1 MRNGEKVWYCK
12 RNESED
18 GVITFDKPVEITLA
32 LHYLTIQPMSGYMNV
47 VEFGEDVGKMW
58 NCIGQPYDAWKSVKE
73 GDRFYVDG
81 AEPEGASIGF
91 EPDEGWGY
99 DANAQVY
106 SVRPQNLAIR
116 FILRRIQ

>member
-12 RNESED
+12 RIESED
-18 GVITFDKPVEITLA
+18 GVVTFAKPVEITLV

-47 VEFGEDVGKMW
+47 VEFGQDIGKMW
-58 NCIGQPYDAWKSVKE
+58 NCIGQPYDAWTGVQE

-81 AEPEGASIGF
+81 ARPDGISNGV
-91 EPDEGWGY
+91 EPDDGWGY
-99 DANAQVY
+99 DANAEVY
-106 SVRPQNLAIR
+106 SVRPQNLAVR

>member
-1 MRNGEKVWYCK
+1 MRNGETVWYCK
-12 RNESED
+12 RKQSDD
-18 GVITFDKPVEITLA
+18 GVITFEEPKAFRLQ

-58 NCIGQPYDAWKSVKE
+58 NCIGQPYDVWKDMKE

-81 AEPEGASIGF
+81 AEPSSTGV

-99 DANAQVY
+99 DANAEIY